1 MNNHIND
8 KMVSNQ
14 MSKKTD
20 SNISNRVNDKVNN
33 RTISIVKFRK
43 GDSTAYL
50 SDEELRKLIAD
61 TESDPLLRPPKRFKD
76 EILERIDHKRKYKKN
91 MQLFSYSV
99 KVIAAT
105 AAAVAVLLFVPD
117 NIGPEK
123 TAHDR
128 EQYRLEQQEKE
139 KSYVENPTWRLDRKI
154 NEYYDMLND
163 RLNQLLRMEVDFDEK
178 EKK

>member
-1 MNNHIND
+1 MNNL
-8 KMVSNQ
+8 
-14 MSKKTD
+14 
-20 SNISNRVNDKVNN
+20 
-33 RTISIVKFRK
+33 VKFRK
-43 GDSTAYL
+43 SDSTAYL
-50 SDEELRKLIAD
+50 SDEELQKLIAD
-61 TESDPLLRPPKRFKD
+61 TESEPLLRPPKGFRD
-76 EILERIDHKRKYKKN
+76 EILERIDRKRQYKKN

-117 NIGPEK
+117 NIEPEK
-123 TAHDR
+123 TAQDR
-128 EQYRLEQQEKE
+128 EKYLSEQQERE
-139 KSYVENPTWRLDRKI
+139 KSYVENPAWQLDRKI